1 MLHEADHF
9 HLNNVKGSLIHV
21 FRYQISPFSAFLI
34 ENPQI
39 LGKIKGKT
47 PFSLKKNRLFTV
59 IGREYVGRE
68 STINLM
74 RKGMGQ
80 QGHTTVKA
88 T

>member
-1 MLHEADHF
+1 MILFLDKSTCSAQI
-9 HLNNVKGSLIHV
+9 VKKV
-21 FRYQISPFSAFLI
+21 MYQISPFSAFLI
-34 ENPQI
+34 ENPQT

-47 PFSLKKNRLFTV
+47 PFSLKKPRIFTV

>member
-1 MLHEADHF
+1 M
-9 HLNNVKGSLIHV
+9 
-21 FRYQISPFSAFLI
+21 SPFSAFLI

-39 LGKIKGKT
+39 LRKIKGKT
-47 PFSLKKNRLFTV
+47 PFSLKKPRLFTV
-59 IGREYVGRE
+59 VGRE